1 MKNCLEILIGDWRWK
16 TIESINELKK
26 ICQDSK
32 TEAED
37 WYCINVCR
45 KITIY
50 ITKLLLYTP
59 ITANQVTLLS
69 ITTGFAAG
77 VLFGSGTYFQSLA
90 GALLLQLWLILD
102 CVDGEVARY
111 RGTTGI
117 CGKYVDTLNHCITE
131 PFVFLCIGFGLHA
144 LFDNISIF
152 VLGVLVALFMVW
164 SSYSAN
170 LVYEIFVTGMHDMGD
185 VVDIYMFRMKEKTI
199 NKVSTIRHIYNSCV
213 KVPFSFSWYTVMIL
227 IATMLDIL
235 FIAFCPDIAIGGL
248 TIAFGP
254 DMDIIHL
261 TGIFDHGLNFNFLY
275 IYFIFFSIV
284 SIIRGIVRIH
294 NDFQGVCRYQ
304 QDAKQRQS

>member
-1 MKNCLEILIGDWRWK
+1 M
-16 TIESINELKK
+16 KK

-37 WYCINVCR
+37 WYCINICR

-69 ITTGFAAG
+69 MIAGFAAG
-77 VLFGSGTYFQSLA
+77 VLFGFGTHFQSLA

-117 CGKYVDTLNHCITE
+117 CGKYVDTLNHCMTE
-131 PFVFLCIGFGLHA
+131 PFVFLCVGFGLYV

-152 VLGVLVALFMVW
+152 VLGVLVALFLVW

-170 LVYEIFVTGMHDMGD
+170 LVYEIFVTGMHDMGG
-185 VVDIYMFRMKEKTI
+185 VVSRHRSCMDTSAV
-199 NKVSTIRHIYNSCV
+199 NKIGTIRRIYNFCI
-213 KVPFSFSWYTVMIL
+213 KTPFSFSWYTVMFL
-227 IATMLDIL
+227 IVTIIDML
-235 FIAFCPDIAIGGL
+235 FIAFHPDVVIGGL

-254 DMDIIHL
+254 TMDIIHL
-261 TGIFDHGLNFNFLY
+261 DGIDHKLHFNFLY
-275 IYFIFFSIV
+275 LYFIFFSIV
-284 SIIRGIVRIH
+284 SITRSIVRMQS
-294 NDFQGVCRYQ
+294 NFQEVRQYQ
-304 QDAKQRQS
+304 RDAKQQQS